1 MVNSHHMYIE
11 KLNKEYME
19 VFNTIS
25 KYVTASNMDE
35 MRTEETLSEVMD
47 TFLAA
52 QEAGKPVEKV
62 VGKDL
67 QKFCESLCSEKGI
80 KTYILGFFETCHFM
94 FIWYF
99 LTVLLDIHFLFT
111 SLLEGEKINFFT
123 FRSHKDI
130 PSFLIAGIFVL
141 VLLYSINYLKK
152 KFMFTNPKLSKWLM
166 PISFIFVA
174 AVCIILVSFLP
185 DEGSENGPYLWI
197 SLIIC
202 GVYFIFRR
210 IITKDKR
217 RFKKENRITFNEFLG
232 VSENEFSGV
241 SETFKNDTEE
251 MEMIRFEKMNKRN
264 AKKGKPELTFEQ
276 FLDFEEKNCN
286 NWDKKPPF
294 YIAMAT
300 GSPVVFTVIVRLMNG
315 FEQTYDMWFFFFI
328 ILVVE
333 SLVMYGSYK
342 IINSVTKSRL
352 KWIEA
357 KRKTSVTNYQSSPLH
372 QQNFHQKY

>member
-1 MVNSHHMYIE
+1 MVNSHYMYIE

-99 LTVLLDIHFLFT
+99 LTVLLDIQFLFT

-123 FRSHKDI
+123 FRSRKNI
-130 PSFLIAGIFVL
+130 SSILITGIFVL

-166 PISFIFVA
+166 PISFIFIA
-174 AVCIILVSFLP
+174 AVCITLASSLP

-202 GVYFIFRR
+202 GVYLIFRR

-232 VSENEFSGV
+232 VSE
-241 SETFKNDTEE
+241 TFKNDTEE
-251 MEMIRFEKMNKRN
+251 MEMNRFEKMNKRN

-276 FLDFEEKNCN
+276 FLDFEEKKCN

-294 YIAMAT
+294 YIALAT
-300 GSPVVFTVIVRLMNG
+300 GFPVVVTAIVRLMNG
-315 FEQTYDMWFFFFI
+315 FEQSSDMWFFFFI
-328 ILVVE
+328 ILIVE
-333 SLVMYGSYK
+333 SVIMYGLYK
-342 IINSVTKSRL
+342 ATNIGTKSLL

-357 KRKTSVTNYQSSPLH
+357 KRKEN
-372 QQNFHQKY
+372 QQ

>member
-1 MVNSHHMYIE
+1 MPMVNSYQMYIE

-25 KYVTASNMDE
+25 KYVNASNMDE

-67 QKFCESLCSEKGI
+67 QKFCKSLCSEKGI
-80 KTYILGFFETCHFM
+80 KTHILHFIEGVHSCFVVYLM
-94 FIWYF
+94 
-99 LTVLLDIHFLFT
+99 LNLFDLIYMII
-111 SLLEGEKINFFT
+111 SLSEGEKINFFT
-123 FRSHKDI
+123 FRSHKSI
-130 PSFLIAGIFVL
+130 SSFLIAGIFVL

-174 AVCIILVSFLP
+174 AVCIIIASSLP
-185 DEGSENGPYLWI
+185 DEGGENGPYLWI

-217 RFKKENRITFNEFLG
+217 RFKKENCITFNEFLG
-232 VSENEFSGV
+232 I

-251 MEMIRFEKMNKRN
+251 MEMNRFEKMNKRN

-276 FLDFEEKNCN
+276 FLDFEEKKCN

-294 YIAMAT
+294 YIALAT
-300 GSPVVFTVIVRLMNG
+300 GFPVVVTVILRLMNG
-315 FEQTYDMWFFFFI
+315 FEQTSDMWLFFFI
-328 ILVVE
+328 TLIVE
-333 SLVMYGSYK
+333 SVIMYGSYK
-342 IINSVTKSRL
+342 ATNIGTKSLL

-357 KRKTSVTNYQSSPLH
+357 KRKEN
-372 QQNFHQKY
+372 QQ

>member
-19 VFNTIS
+19 IFNTIS

-94 FIWYF
+94 FVWYF

-123 FRSHKDI
+123 FRSYRDI
-130 PSFLIAGIFVL
+130 SSFLIAGIFVL

-166 PISFIFVA
+166 PISFIFIA
-174 AVCIILVSFLP
+174 AVCIIIASSLP
-185 DEGSENGPYLWI
+185 DDGNGKGPYLWI
-197 SLIIC
+197 SLLIC

-217 RFKKENRITFNEFLG
+217 RFKKENCITFNEFL
-232 VSENEFSGV
+232 GV

-333 SLVMYGSYK
+333 SLLMYGSYK

>member
-1 MVNSHHMYIE
+1 MPMVNSHQMYIE

-25 KYVTASNMDE
+25 KYVTAINMDE

-111 SLLEGEKINFFT
+111 SLLNGEKINFFT
-123 FRSHKDI
+123 FRSHKGI
-130 PSFLIAGIFVL
+130 SSFLITGIFVL

-174 AVCIILVSFLP
+174 AVCIIIASALP
-185 DEGSENGPYLWI
+185 DDGSENGPYLWI

-217 RFKKENRITFNEFLG
+217 RFKKENCITFNEFLG
-232 VSENEFSGV
+232 I
-241 SETFKNDTEE
+241 SETFKNDMEE
-251 MEMIRFEKMNKRN
+251 MEMNRFEKMNKRN
-264 AKKGKPELTFEQ
+264 AKKGLPEMTFEE

-286 NWDKKPPF
+286 NWDKKPPLH
-294 YIAMAT
+294 IALAT
-300 GSPVVFTVIVRLMNG
+300 GFPVVVTVILRLMNG

-328 ILVVE
+328 LLIVE
-333 SLVMYGSYK
+333 SVIMYGLYK
-342 IINSVTKSRL
+342 ATNAGTKSRL
-352 KWIEA
+352 NWINA
-357 KRKTSVTNYQSSPLH
+357 QRKKLAQDE
-372 QQNFHQKY
+372 

>member
-1 MVNSHHMYIE
+1 MVNSHYMYIE

-123 FRSHKDI
+123 FRSYKDMS
-130 PSFLIAGIFVL
+130 SFLITGIFVL

-166 PISFIFVA
+166 PISFIFIA

-241 SETFKNDTEE
+241 SETFKNDTEK

-342 IINSVTKSRL
+342 IINSGTKSRL

-357 KRKTSVTNYQSSPLH
+357 KRKTSVTNYQSSQLH

>member
-11 KLNKEYME
+11 KLSKEYME

-80 KTYILGFFETCHFM
+80 KTYILGFFEACHFM

-99 LTVLLDIHFLFT
+99 LAVLLDIHFLFT

-123 FRSHKDI
+123 FRSYKDMS
-130 PSFLIAGIFVL
+130 SFLITGIFVL

-166 PISFIFVA
+166 PISFIFIA
-174 AVCIILVSFLP
+174 AVCIIIASALP

-202 GVYFIFRR
+202 GVYLIFRR

-217 RFKKENRITFNEFLG
+217 RFKKENCITFNEFL
-232 VSENEFSGV
+232 GV

-251 MEMIRFEKMNKRN
+251 MEMIRFEKMNKMRVGMAIAACSLAFGGLNAAEWRLTALTPEYILVQADGSADENKVFLADERYRN
-264 AKKGKPELTFEQ
+264 IDSRMQDWQIRRLYRASSRHFR
-276 FLDFEEKNCN
+276 
-286 NWDKKPPF
+286 
-294 YIAMAT
+294 
-300 GSPVVFTVIVRLMNG
+300 VRLK
-315 FEQTYDMWFFFFI
+315 
-328 ILVVE
+328 L
-333 SLVMYGSYK
+333 
-342 IINSVTKSRL
+342 
-352 KWIEA
+352 
-357 KRKTSVTNYQSSPLH
+357 
-372 QQNFHQKY
+372 

>member
-99 LTVLLDIHFLFT
+99 LTVLLDIQFLFT

-123 FRSHKDI
+123 FRSHKNI
-130 PSFLIAGIFVL
+130 SSILITGIFVL

-166 PISFIFVA
+166 PISFIFIA

-217 RFKKENRITFNEFLG
+217 RFKKENRITFNEFL
-232 VSENEFSGV
+232 GV

-315 FEQTYDMWFFFFI
+315 FEQSSDMCFFFFI

-333 SLVMYGSYK
+333 SLLMYGLYK

-357 KRKTSVTNYQSSPLH
+357 KRKTSVTNYQSSQLH

>member
-1 MVNSHHMYIE
+1 MPMVNSYQMYIE

-67 QKFCESLCSEKGI
+67 QKFCESLCSGKGI
-80 KTYILGFFETCHFM
+80 KTYILGFFEACHFM

-99 LTVLLDIHFLFT
+99 INVLFDIHFLFT
-111 SLLEGEKINFFT
+111 LLLEGEKINFFT

-130 PSFLIAGIFVL
+130 SSFLITGIFVL

-174 AVCIILVSFLP
+174 AVCIIIASSLP
-185 DEGSENGPYLWI
+185 DEGGENGPYLWI

-217 RFKKENRITFNEFLG
+217 RFQKENCITFNEFLG
-232 VSENEFSGV
+232 I
-241 SETFKNDTEE
+241 SETVKNDTEE
-251 MEMIRFEKMNKRN
+251 MEMNRFEKMNKRN
-264 AKKGKPELTFEQ
+264 AKKGLPELTFEQ

-294 YIAMAT
+294 YIALAT
-300 GSPVVFTVIVRLMNG
+300 GFPVVVTVIVRLMNG
-315 FEQTYDMWFFFFI
+315 FEQSYDMWFFFFI
-328 ILVVE
+328 TLIVE
-333 SLVMYGSYK
+333 SVIMYSLYK
-342 IINSVTKSRL
+342 ATNIGTKSRL
-352 KWIEA
+352 KWIES
-357 KRKTSVTNYQSSPLH
+357 KRKEN
-372 QQNFHQKY
+372 QQ

>member
-1 MVNSHHMYIE
+1 MPMVNSHQMYIE
-11 KLNKEYME
+11 KLNKEYIE

-99 LTVLLDIHFLFT
+99 ISVLFDIHFLF
-111 SLLEGEKINFFT
+111 SLLLDGEKINFFT
-123 FRSHKDI
+123 FRSHKGI
-130 PSFLIAGIFVL
+130 SSFLIAGIFVL
-141 VLLYSINYLKK
+141 VLLYSINYLRK
-152 KFMFTNPKLSKWLM
+152 KFMFTNAKLSKWLM

-174 AVCIILVSFLP
+174 AVCIIIASALP
-185 DEGSENGPYLWI
+185 DEGGEKGPYLWI
-197 SLIIC
+197 SLLIC

-217 RFKKENRITFNEFLG
+217 RFKKENCITFNEFLG
-232 VSENEFSGV
+232 VSETV
-241 SETFKNDTEE
+241 KNDTEE
-251 MEMIRFEKMNKRN
+251 MEMNRFEKMNKGN

-294 YIAMAT
+294 YIALAT
-300 GSPVVFTVIVRLMNG
+300 GFPVVVTVILRLMNG
-315 FEQTYDMWFFFFI
+315 FEQTSDMWFFFFI
-328 ILVVE
+328 TLIVE
-333 SLVMYGSYK
+333 SVIMYGLYK
-342 IINSVTKSRL
+342 AINIGTKSRL

-357 KRKTSVTNYQSSPLH
+357 KRKEN
-372 QQNFHQKY
+372 QQ